1 MNYVEAEQKDTVTNV
16 SSLTIEMS
24 QENTKETKGNY
35 YNERI

>member
-24 QENTKETKGNY
+24 QENIKETKGNY